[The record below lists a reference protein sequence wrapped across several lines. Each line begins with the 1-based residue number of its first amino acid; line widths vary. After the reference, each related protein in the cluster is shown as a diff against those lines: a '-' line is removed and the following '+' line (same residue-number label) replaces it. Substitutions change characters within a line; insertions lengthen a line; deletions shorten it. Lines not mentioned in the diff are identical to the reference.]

1 MIKFKRTYTTFIVI
15 LLVIFTLSIFHY
27 GYELIF
33 SSPIDDELDFRLLS
47 KIFREVKN
55 KYVEEIKE
63 SKLIKSGI
71 DAILGELDP
80 YTTFY
85 GKSRASQLKSI
96 TTGKYGGIGSYVTM
110 IEGEFTIVS
119 PTEDSPAKEAGIRPG
134 DVVVKVDGIDTKGLK
149 IDEITNMIKGKP
161 GTKVKLTIKREGVL
175 GTLDFAITRRNIRV
189 KDIPYCKMM
198 DNNIGYIKLSH
209 FSKNVSG
216 ELVRT
221 IQEFQKSG
229 LNGLILDLRGNPGG
243 LLISAISVVDLFV
256 KKGELIVSTKGRNNK
271 FNSVHRS
278 KKNPIYYDKPLIV
291 IVDDVSASASE
302 ILAGAIQDLDRGIII
317 GRKTFGKGLVQTIFY
332 PTPETALK
340 ITTARYYTPSG
351 RCIDGTKISSDEEI
365 DDKENVYYTKAGRIV
380 SGSGGITPDIVVSN
394 DNNFISELLDQLKFL
409 KFAISYAN
417 KHPNLQK
424 VEIDNEI
431 LDQFKEFVIQ
441 SRFKTKESGFKEI
454 EKLEEIG
461 IKKNYGT
468 EFENYIKKL
477 KKITIEKNRYD
488 FAFSDPFIVY
498 SLKKEINWVIGG
510 EIAKIES
517 TIDDDVDLKEA
528 VRILSDPDKYN
539 QLLKDIHISKGS
551 MN

>member
-1 MIKFKRTYTTFIVI
+1 
-15 LLVIFTLSIFHY
+15 
-27 GYELIF
+27 
-33 SSPIDDELDFRLLS
+33 
-47 KIFREVKN
+47 
-55 KYVEEIKE
+55 
-63 SKLIKSGI
+63 
-71 DAILGELDP
+71 
-80 YTTFY
+80 
-85 GKSRASQLKSI
+85 
-96 TTGKYGGIGSYVTM
+96 
-110 IEGEFTIVS
+110 
-119 PTEDSPAKEAGIRPG
+119 
-134 DVVVKVDGIDTKGLK
+134 
-149 IDEITNMIKGKP
+149 MIKGKP
-161 GTKVKLTIKREGVL
+161 GTKVKLTIKREGEL

-380 SGSGGITPDIVVSN
+380 SGSGGITPDIIVSN
-394 DNNFISELLDQLKFL
+394 DNNFISELLDQSTFL

-498 SLKKEINWVIGG
+498 NLKKEINWVIGG
-510 EIAKIES
+510 EVAKIES